1 MSRSYDNPQSM
12 SIHFAAINFGGDANI
27 TRVIA
32 LPLDN
37 RDTGAVGR
45 FNGARVKAALLHN
58 ITEDF
63 TGDVSDA
70 GILVG
75 TAGNTDL
82 YFETGLVLDET
93 VDIGE
98 SVWLVGDGTQ
108 IDIPVSAAGFIT
120 VTFVAGTTTETG
132 IADVELYFD
141 LW

>member
-1 MSRSYDNPQSM
+1 MSKYDNAQRM
-12 SIHFAAINFGGDANI
+12 SIHFKDINFGGDANVV
-27 TRVIA
+27 RVIA
-32 LPLDN
+32 LPLNN

-45 FNGARVKAALLHN
+45 FNAGRVVGALIHD

-70 GILVG
+70 GIIVG

-98 SVWLVGDGTQ
+98 SVWLVDNGDG
-108 IDIPVSAAGFIT
+108 IDIPVSAAGMIT
-120 VTFVAGTTTETG
+120 VTFIAGATTETG
-132 IADVELYFD
+132 IAAVELFID
-141 LW
+141 LF